1 LKLIVIYDDVII
13 SVDTVIILNAIKSW
27 SVGFNNSVDWVKKF
41 KMSFVI
47 RFEVSNDV
55 IMFARFSVDD
65 NIMMMN
71 KVRVNFSDDVVLI
84 DKVIL
89 MF

>member
-1 LKLIVIYDDVII
+1 
-13 SVDTVIILNAIKSW
+13 
-27 SVGFNNSVDWVKKF
+27 
-41 KMSFVI
+41 
-47 RFEVSNDV
+47 
-55 IMFARFSVDD
+55 MFARFSVDD

>member
-1 LKLIVIYDDVII
+1 
-13 SVDTVIILNAIKSW
+13 
-27 SVGFNNSVDWVKKF
+27 
-41 KMSFVI
+41 MSFVI

-55 IMFARFSVDD
+55 IMFARFSVDN

-71 KVRVNFSDDVVLI
+71 KVRVNFSDDIVLI

>member
-1 LKLIVIYDDVII
+1 
-13 SVDTVIILNAIKSW
+13 
-27 SVGFNNSVDWVKKF
+27 
-41 KMSFVI
+41 MSFVI
-47 RFEVSNDV
+47 RFKVSNDV

-71 KVRVNFSDDVVLI
+71 KVRVNFSDDIVLI